1 MLAFLSNG
9 ITDIQ
14 RPDYIHHFVHEKYK
28 SFQSDPSVDRHP
40 NGEWLN
46 QHNVLIFFVPF
57 VLFVEKLRFLDS
69 KRRNRINL
77 KLSNLHC

>member
-28 SFQSDPSVDRHP
+28 NFKAIH
-40 NGEWLN
+40 L
-46 QHNVLIFFVPF
+46 
-57 VLFVEKLRFLDS
+57 
-69 KRRNRINL
+69 
-77 KLSNLHC
+77 

>member
-14 RPDYIHHFVHEKYK
+14 RPDCIHHFVHEKYK

-40 NGEWLN
+40 SGEWLN
-46 QHNVLIFFVPF
+46 QHNVLIFFRAFRAFRGKIAVF
-57 VLFVEKLRFLDS
+57 RFATAQP
-69 KRRNRINL
+69 L
-77 KLSNLHC
+77 KP

>member
-1 MLAFLSNG
+1 MLAFLSTG
-9 ITDIQ
+9 ITDTQ
-14 RPDYIHHFVHEKYK
+14 LPDYIHHFVHEKYK
-28 SFQSDPSVDRHP
+28 NFQSDPSVDHHP

-57 VLFVEKLRFLDS
+57 VLFVEKLRFLGS

-77 KLSNLHC
+77 KLSNLYY

>member
-28 SFQSDPSVDRHP
+28 
-40 NGEWLN
+40 
-46 QHNVLIFFVPF
+46 I
-57 VLFVEKLRFLDS
+57 S
-69 KRRNRINL
+69 KAIHL
-77 KLSNLHC
+77 